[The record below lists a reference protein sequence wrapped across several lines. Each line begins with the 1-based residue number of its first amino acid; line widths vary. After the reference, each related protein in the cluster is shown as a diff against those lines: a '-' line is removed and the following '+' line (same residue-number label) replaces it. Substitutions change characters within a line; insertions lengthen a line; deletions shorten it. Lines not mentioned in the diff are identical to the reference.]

1 MFCLQDSSKDR
12 PSDYKKS
19 YLVEFYEQVAAE
31 NGFVDENGKPDVNI
45 KIFEGP
51 FSSTNL
57 FYHNCSY

>member
-45 KIFEGP
+45 KNLRVRLEKIFLKKE
-51 FSSTNL
+51 L
-57 FYHNCSY
+57 L